1 MELSVSNA
9 GGRREERL
17 PLDVLVELH
26 NELGDQ
32 ILEAD
37 GLDLGPQ
44 GMAMRAAFIPPLGAR
59 LKCRF
64 RCPPEGT
71 PVLVDGEVVW
81 AEQSGPR
88 VGTFGMR
95 FVELDTK
102 SAVAIREYLEP
113 EALEPEPAAPPPP
126 RVATL
131 NIDGLGAPIEAD
143 VRLSDAGRVVL
154 EQELSFLKLGR
165 GDVVDVPGRGKQR
178 GRIGSIE
185 LRHGALDVPTLVFG
199 ILLDEAPEA
208 ARSPAAAR
216 EPAKLEPELRVA
228 VQLAAAQAPGEEA
241 RAEDEPAVDT
251 WPERP
256 AFALEG
262 QPSGERGDEVTVSA
276 PGLDLAA
283 RELDNGEPEFVVRKP
298 RRPRREPDATHEPV
312 VRELRSEQ
320 DEADEFLELKKRLPP
335 AALAGKR
342 ALVQWMVHARVLV
355 LPWLASA
362 RAWFGGLREQGLAS
376 SRASLATLFARVRS
390 WLAAQLERLKAMRAA
405 QRTRQQQRTQAAPR
419 VQRSQAVREPS
430 SRPEPQKQQQPVRAV
445 ARNRRLYALGLAS
458 VGVALG
464 VYALAPRSGADRIRV
479 PHESLRP
486 TPQLLAD
493 TSMPEAPAATLAP
506 ALTAPAPVAAAPVT
520 ASASAQPGLAEA
532 APAHGPAAPALDA
545 PPNAANL
552 TFGTA
557 DVSNGRTF
565 VLRMSGPVQ
574 ELEGDQRP
582 DGFTVRV
589 PGRLALDRASPIA
602 TSHRAV
608 ARAMILNR
616 GDYAELTVDF
626 LPGMAPKYR
635 VIGKDNT
642 IEVTLERQ

>member
-64 RCPPEGT
+64 RCPPEGA
-71 PVLVDGEVVW
+71 PVHVDGEVVW

-102 SAVAIREYLEP
+102 SAVAIRQYLEP
-113 EALEPEPAAPPPP
+113 EAAEPEPAPAPAP

-165 GDVVDVPGRGKQR
+165 GVEVDVPGRGKQR

-208 ARSPAAAR
+208 ARAPALAH
-216 EPAKLEPELRVA
+216 EPSKAEPEVRVA
-228 VQLAAAQAPGEEA
+228 VQLAAAQALDDDAGTH
-241 RAEDEPAVDT
+241 DEPAVDT

-256 AFALEG
+256 AFALEPA
-262 QPSGERGDEVTVSA
+262 PSPVESEPKLAAAVQVSA
-276 PGLDLAA
+276 PSDA
-283 RELDNGEPEFVVRKP
+283 EPEFVVRKP
-298 RRPRREPDATHEPV
+298 RRPRREPDAMREPAS
-312 VRELRSEQ
+312 REARSEQ

-342 ALVQWMVHARVLV
+342 ALVTWMVSARVLV
-355 LPWLASA
+355 LPWLARMRAASA
-362 RAWFGGLREQGLAS
+362 TLREQGLAS
-376 SRASLATLFARVRS
+376 SRASLAAWLGRVRA
-390 WLAAQLERLKAMRAA
+390 WLSAQVERVKAARAA
-405 QRTRQQQRTQAAPR
+405 QQTRQQQRTQAAPR
-419 VQRSQAVREPS
+419 VQRSQAAREPGT
-430 SRPEPQKQQQPVRAV
+430 RAEPPKQQVARAP
-445 ARNRRLYALGLAS
+445 ARNRRLYAVGLAG

-486 TPQLLAD
+486 TPQLLVD
-493 TSMPEAPAATLAP
+493 TPVPEAPAAAPEP
-506 ALTAPAPVAAAPVT
+506 ALAAPVAVPAAPVAAHQPVT
-520 ASASAQPGLAEA
+520 APANLAA
-532 APAHGPAAPALDA
+532 APVAPVAAVPGAALDSSA
-545 PPNAANL
+545 NAANL

-557 DVSNGRTF
+557 DVANGRTF

-574 ELEGDQRP
+574 ELEGDSRP

-642 IEVTLERQ
+642 IEVTLERN